1 MKKVLIVFL
10 TTLLLFSTAYAEIDL
25 SGMTYDEL
33 VQLKDQ
39 INIAIW
45 NSAEWQEVE
54 IPQGVW
60 IVGEDI
66 PEGTWAV
73 KCSSSGDEALFGR
86 GDELTENGKDVE
98 FTSHSDHIWVYNP
111 KHERYKEG
119 NVTEYTFTA
128 EAGMY
133 VVVDDAFSRVVFTP
147 YAGKQSLGFK

>member
-1 MKKVLIVFL
+1 
-10 TTLLLFSTAYAEIDL
+10 
-25 SGMTYDEL
+25 
-33 VQLKDQ
+33 
-39 INIAIW
+39 
-45 NSAEWQEVE
+45 
-54 IPQGVW
+54 
-60 IVGEDI
+60 
-66 PEGTWAV
+66 
-73 KCSSSGDEALFGR
+73 LFGW